1 LSQNWFT
8 NKWDSDNEVRKWTE
22 RLLINV

>member
-8 NKWDSDNEVRKWTE
+8 NKWDSDNQMRKWTE

>member
-8 NKWDSDNEVRKWTE
+8 NKWNSDNQMRKWTE